1 MCSVTHQFVW
11 VTGLNLNYRTTN
23 SAGMTHINASCR
35 MRHGTHKGVMS
46 YMKESV
52 QRPCLCDV
60 LVFQIVLTCHTWMSH
75 VTQERVMSRDP
86 KTLQDTATHCKILRH
101 TARHCNTL
109 QDTTRHCKTLQ
120 HTATHCNVCHADT
133 WFKYTGMCDI
143 RGIDMCDM
151 TFYICV
157 TWPVYVCG
165 MTPSYVWQDSI
176 ICATWL
182 ITHNESLMRIISLM
196 SHVAHMME
204 QEIENTRDS
213 TICVCVYEWGMSHI
227 YAMTHPHVKCGLWHD
242 SFTCATWWCHSYRQW
257 LIHTDHAH
265 IRDMWYLTFERVM
278 AFERVMGSRDMWYLT
293 FERVMACICNLRR
306 DLRHDSFIGATLTW
320 HTTSKHL
327 AHTDIPRAYVCQ
339 YSFICVK

>member
-182 ITHNESLMRIISLM
+182 IT
-196 SHVAHMME
+196 

-227 YAMTHPHVKCGLWHD
+227 YAMTHSHVKCGLWHD

-257 LIHTDHAH
+257 LIHTDHFH
-265 IRDMWYLTFERVM
+265 I
-278 AFERVMGSRDMWYLT
+278 RDMWYLT

-339 YSFICVK
+339 YSFVRVK